1 MFKNEFNGYDKE
13 EVDEYIAKLK
23 TEIMEQK
30 LAILESEK
38 KCLDAQKHKEE
49 VEAKEKNIL
58 KAIQVFEDA
67 RKAQED
73 GSRSI
78 YALKIEQMRL
88 VYRKVE
94 EVIKK
99 IYLLHPEL
107 ENDKVLS
114 SIVADLD
121 DDLAQAKNENSRGI
135 LTLPV
140 NSHND
145 SMRVLLG
152 KMQEYRKSSET
163 VANEQPKEVKIARI
177 TVKKESELPDEN
189 GFDLKE
195 AVNPKIGL
203 DEIMKAFNFFNEE

>member
-1 MFKNEFNGYDKE
+1 MFKSEFNGYDRD
-13 EVDEYIAKLK
+13 EVDQYIAKLK

-38 KCLDAQKHKEE
+38 KCFDAQKHREE

-58 KAIQVFEDA
+58 KAIQVFEDV
-67 RKAQED
+67 RKVQED
-73 GSRSI
+73 GSKSI

-88 VYRKVE
+88 VYRKFEDV
-94 EVIKK
+94 VKK

-107 ENDKVLS
+107 EHDKALS
-114 SIVADLD
+114 SILSDLD
-121 DDLAQAKNENSRGI
+121 ESLTMAKNENAGDI
-135 LTLPV
+135 LTMPV

-145 SMRVLLG
+145 TMRALLG
-152 KMQEYRKSSET
+152 KMQEYRKSSENLK
-163 VANEQPKEVKIARI
+163 ADSPKEVRIARI
-177 TVKKESELPDEN
+177 SVKKEDSNVEN

-203 DEIMKAFNFFNEE
+203 DEIMKAFNFYNEN

>member
-1 MFKNEFNGYDKE
+1 MFKSEFNGYDRE

-23 TEIMEQK
+23 TELMEQK
-30 LAILESEK
+30 LAILETEK

-73 GSRSI
+73 GSKSI

-88 VYRKVE
+88 VYRKFEDVL
-94 EVIKK
+94 KK
-99 IYLLHPEL
+99 IYMLHPEL
-107 ENDKVLS
+107 EHDKTLS
-114 SIVADLD
+114 SSISDLD
-121 DDLAQAKNENSRGI
+121 DDLSMAKNENAGGI
-135 LTLPV
+135 LTMPV

-145 SMRVLLG
+145 TMRALLG
-152 KMQEYRKSSET
+152 KMQEYRKSSE
-163 VANEQPKEVKIARI
+163 APKNEPPKEVRIARI
-177 TVKKESELPDEN
+177 SVKKEPETN

-203 DEIMKAFNFFNEE
+203 EEIMKAFNFFNEN